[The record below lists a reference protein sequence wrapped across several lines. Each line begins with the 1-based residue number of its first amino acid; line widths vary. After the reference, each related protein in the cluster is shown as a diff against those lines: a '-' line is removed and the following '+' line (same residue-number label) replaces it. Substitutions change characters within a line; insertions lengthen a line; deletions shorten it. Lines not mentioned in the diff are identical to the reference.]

1 MASFTVLIILRYYFI
16 HLAKKYGN
24 VTVKDIH
31 KYEKLEYKKN
41 KLKLVIDFLNN
52 CKELGLYPKFL
63 FFKLSNVSN
72 KDASSIRKRLFR
84 SAINKRIKE
93 LQYVLEELSEPE
105 SFFSK
110 QLSTIDFYIFQK
122 ICNIA
127 QQSIATEIAIYSTEK
142 NIFIEEG
149 LQLTYIHT

>member
-16 HLAKKYGN
+16 DLAKKYGN

-31 KYEKLEYKKN
+31 KYGKLEYKKN

-72 KDASSIRKRLFR
+72 KDASSICKRLFR
-84 SAINKRIKE
+84 SAINKRNKE
-93 LQYVLEELSEPE
+93 LQYVLEELSIPE

-110 QLSTIDFYIFQK
+110 QLSTIDFYIF
-122 ICNIA
+122 
-127 QQSIATEIAIYSTEK
+127 
-142 NIFIEEG
+142 
-149 LQLTYIHT
+149 